1 MLIARLLHFHE
12 KIPDVKLNIKRREKQ
27 LFKPIIRIFQNA
39 KTLDE
44 LLPVISKYV
53 TQRREANFSTLHA
66 FLYRAVRDMIKS
78 RKTSQLESGFIWEYI
93 KSNLPGADAPGKALS
108 YDTSEF
114 GIITQKEIIKPLSMF
129 LGPNPRR
136 VTGQEN

>member
-1 MLIARLLHFHE
+1 MLIARLLHFPE

-78 RKTSQLESGFIWEYI
+78 RKTSQLESGSYGSI
-93 KSNLPGADAPGKALS
+93 SNLTYLVQTHQVKRYHMILQS
-108 YDTSEF
+108 
-114 GIITQKEIIKPLSMF
+114 
-129 LGPNPRR
+129 LG
-136 VTGQEN
+136 